1 MLTMNCVGRNDIS
14 LTEEDIWSEIQ
25 DAKIGLAR
33 NVKVDINL
41 LLSHL
46 MGKFRMLDND
56 EVRKTL

>member
-1 MLTMNCVGRNDIS
+1 MNCVGRNDIS
-14 LTEEDIWSEIQ
+14 LTEDIWSEIQ

-46 MGKFRMLDND
+46 MGKFRMPDND
-56 EVRKTL
+56 DVRKTL